1 MSNHPPATDNVPSDR
16 ASQPPKQ
23 SSRNDS
29 RTASHP
35 PAQPK
40 KPRKA
45 RTKPGDKP
53 VHAPRESTPT
63 HIVDHARISNVRE
76 QPQSDASPRFGDHL
90 PAYTVHGQS
99 YVLHPGYA
107 MNGHPYQ
114 SSPSPFHQPSASAG
128 SPHNGQSSH
137 MGPGIPGATTYPYP
151 MQHPAYGHAYP
162 SYPHYPAP
170 PPSVVMYGTAPGPSA
185 HAEHPHPSSQAQA
198 DPSTPPTPAPSTGK
212 RKRKYTLPEYP
223 RDAVRLTHSPP
234 TDSSGD
240 APRGGSASAA
250 AAAESK
256 KRTKTQ
262 RACDS
267 CRSRKIR
274 CDVLTDTDPPECQ
287 HCKQYGFDCTFF
299 LPITET
305 RFRKQKLEALKQE
318 EEEKEKSRVEV
329 TAVQSPTTDGGRSS
343 EVRVFGPTSPAY
355 LLHSSAMISSRTYE
369 SYDMRY
375 HHSWDV
381 STASDG
387 VLQVHEPQPGEM
399 QLAHPKPIDPSIERD
414 VVEKLLNAYFT
425 EIAPLLP
432 VITREE
438 FLANSPPQ
446 PVLLY
451 AICLVAAARRDVPQ
465 ATFDKFRYA
474 VNSLIKQ
481 EDVLSTASIVNL
493 QALLILAM
501 CGDCHSQYAP
511 HALSA
516 LWVRLGCAIRMA
528 QDLGLHR
535 AEAVKQNIE
544 LRRRLWV
551 ICVILDRWVGVTYG
565 HPSMIDVND
574 CDARL
579 PSSGDATDLYLDYLA
594 RLSLILG
601 RVMKNIYTPAGL
613 SVTTDEAL
621 QGILT
626 DLEGWR
632 AALPEE
638 LQFRGPQTP
647 RNAGLLHM
655 LYSCV
660 NMLFWRVFMRISY
673 TCPEHLKFALTVEKW
688 TELVRLTGDA
698 IDWLEQNE
706 RMYDVWLLVAYCAT
720 SCALVQYHTFARRQ
734 DEEAQNKLKK
744 LRDCIR
750 RWEAAISSDHMS
762 ARRKTAEIITLLYE
776 STLHPLNPEA
786 PALNP
791 TSGVTVN
798 PPLGGLVFRK
808 DPTRPGGGV
817 FVARTPQDIKHLP
830 AGTIVHEDAQ
840 DGAHQQPHA
849 QQQQQQQQ
857 PHSPTHHAQ
866 MVNYAPLVGANYP
879 NVNPAMNN
887 GFAGGAQGAGGPAAP
902 AIPPGHVQVINLLDQ
917 APGANALEQL
927 ALADTGFLEG
937 MPATI
942 FDWGSWDSF
951 FARMNQAQHGAQPA
965 AAHYQHEPY
974 NSAPPTGPM

>member
-1 MSNHPPATDNVPSDR
+1 MSSHPPATDNAPSDGT
-16 ASQPPKQ
+16 SQPPKQ
-23 SSRNDS
+23 SSP
-29 RTASHP
+29 THP

-40 KPRKA
+40 KSRKA
-45 RTKPGDKP
+45 RTKPGANSQ
-53 VHAPRESTPT
+53 VSPREPTPT
-63 HIVDHARISNVRE
+63 SIVDHSRISNVRE
-76 QPQSDASPRFGDHL
+76 QPPSESSPRFGDHL
-90 PAYTVHGQS
+90 PHYAVHGQS

-107 MNGHPYQ
+107 MNGHSYQ
-114 SSPSPFHQPSASAG
+114 SSPSPYQQPASAG
-128 SPHNGQSSH
+128 SPHNGQGSH
-137 MGPGIPGATTYPYP
+137 MGPGIPGAPTYPYP
-151 MQHPAYGHAYP
+151 VQHPAYGHPYP

-170 PPSVVMYGTAPGPSA
+170 PSVVMYGAPAPSA
-185 HAEHPHPSSQAQA
+185 HAEHPHPSSQSQA
-198 DPSTPPTPAPSTGK
+198 EASTPPTPAPATGK
-212 RKRKYTLPEYP
+212 RKN
-223 RDAVRLTHSPP
+223 
-234 TDSSGD
+234 SSGD
-240 APRGGSASAA
+240 ATRGGSASAA
-250 AAAESK
+250 GQSESK

-274 CDVLTDTDPPECQ
+274 CDVLADTEPPECQ

-318 EEEKEKSRVEV
+318 EEEKERHRGDA
-329 TAVQSPTTDGGRSS
+329 TTVQSPTTDGGGRSS

-355 LLHSSAMISSRTYE
+355 LLHSQAMISSRTYE
-369 SYDMRY
+369 SYDTRY
-375 HHSWDV
+375 HHTWDV
-381 STASDG
+381 STGNDG
-387 VLQVHEPQPGEM
+387 VLQVHEPQPPGEM

-414 VVEKLLNAYFT
+414 VVEKLLNAYFAD
-425 EIAPLLP
+425 IAPLLP

-438 FLANSPPQ
+438 FIASNPPQ
-446 PVLLY
+446 PILLY
-451 AICLVAAARRDVPQ
+451 SICLVTAARRETPQ
-465 ATFDKFRYA
+465 ATFDQFRFA

-493 QALLILAM
+493 QALLILSM

-516 LWVRLGCAIRMA
+516 LWVRLGSAIRMA

-579 PSSGDATDLYLDYLA
+579 PSSGDETDLYLDYLA

-601 RVMKNIYTPAGL
+601 RVMKNIYSPAGL

-638 LQFRGPQTP
+638 LQFRGTQTP

-660 NMLFWRVFMRISY
+660 NMLFWRVFMRMSY

-698 IDWLEQNE
+698 IDWLEHNE

-776 STLHPLNPEA
+776 STQHPLNPEA

-791 TSGVTVN
+791 TGGVKVK

-808 DPTRPGGGV
+808 DSTRPGGGV
-817 FVARTPQDIKHLP
+817 FIARRDANPEDLKHLP
-830 AGTIVHEDAQ
+830 EGTVIHEQSEGEAPASSPDSQRPNTMAWTPESASSPQ
-840 DGAHQQPHA
+840 SQQHRTPSRHPHT
-849 QQQQQQQQ
+849 
-857 PHSPTHHAQ
+857 SPT

-887 GFAGGAQGAGGPAAP
+887 GFAQAQQRSNGGN

-917 APGANALEQL
+917 AQGANALEQL
-927 ALADTGFLEG
+927 AMAEAGFLEG

-951 FARMNQAQHGAQPA
+951 FARMNQTQHSAQPPA
-965 AAHYQHEPY
+965 AAHYHQQPY
-974 NSAPPTGPM
+974 NSAPPSGPM